1 MCSLSN
7 SKFISFGFLSLTLSV
22 FGCSDEMDRQETI
35 AKLRS
40 LGVEQS
46 PSIAKP
52 GDTVN
57 LTFYLAGPSA
67 LALTS
72 APLADESSRYGK
84 PVIVSPVD
92 NSPVES
98 VVGPLSLYTFR
109 ASFTAPSDEFT
120 LTTIKT
126 KEYARVRYNVKFQTS
141 SGDDES
147 VVGDTLLYA
156 PGSPQ
161 LEWKPPTIA
170 ITKPTDNSSAGS
182 VDLEGTISSD
192 GNESNR
198 VAWFV
203 SAGKV
208 KNRKAR
214 TTRWEDAPSGTQAVF
229 FTVRGAKSGAFAIKS
244 QAINLN

>member
-1 MCSLSN
+1 
-7 SKFISFGFLSLTLSV
+7 
-22 FGCSDEMDRQETI
+22 
-35 AKLRS
+35 
-40 LGVEQS
+40 
-46 PSIAKP
+46 
-52 GDTVN
+52 
-57 LTFYLAGPSA
+57 
-67 LALTS
+67 
-72 APLADESSRYGK
+72 
-84 PVIVSPVD
+84 
-92 NSPVES
+92 
-98 VVGPLSLYTFR
+98 
-109 ASFTAPSDEFT
+109 
-120 LTTIKT
+120 
-126 KEYARVRYNVKFQTS
+126 VKFQTS

-161 LEWKPPTIA
+161 LEWKPPTIN

-214 TTRWEDAPSGTQAVF
+214 STRWEDAPSGSQAVF